1 MFARVADS
9 TTQKAVD
16 VFCRLRPIFL
26 DIHGGNLKRYSPQT
40 ILIFVEL
47 FQAEVSCRNVPFLLV
62 MIGNLPAV
70 MGLYIPYMFLPAV
83 STFPT
88 CSCPR

>member
-26 DIHGGNLKRYSPQT
+26 DIHAGHLKRCS
-40 ILIFVEL
+40 LRIFVKF
-47 FQAEVSCRNVPFLLV
+47 FQAEGSCRNVPFLLV

-88 CSCPR
+88 CFCPR